1 MANSKSLLNPTTFK
15 ELNSVNT
22 RVTTS
27 TAYKDHFQTRNSRL
41 VFKRDQNM
49 FRSLNDSRG
58 KYARIPQ
65 FCSLSGSNEGNRS
78 QGKLY
83 HQQQGTIIPQTTGQE
98 SDIQTVDVCDQATQT
113 DDYITDD
120 NEIIETFAD
129 SQLLE
134 PEDCTVQQPLAD
146 TCMQHVTINSPTMSG
161 YAESYLRP
169 STTGSYCSTD
179 EDGLDQY
186 MCSYNK
192 SEALR
197 QFHNQYPSH
206 TPDLRQYSISS
217 GRRHIINGY
226 HAYYWH

>member
-1 MANSKSLLNPTTFK
+1 MANSKSLLNPSTFK

-27 TAYKDHFQTRNSRL
+27 TAYNDHFQTRNSRL

-49 FRSLNDSRG
+49 ISSLNDSRG
-58 KYARIPQ
+58 KYARIPH
-65 FCSLSGSNEGNRS
+65 FCSLSGSSEGNRS

-83 HQQQGTIIPQTTGQE
+83 HQQQHTMIPQTTGQA
-98 SDIQTVDVCDQATQT
+98 SDIQTINVCDQATQT

-120 NEIIETFAD
+120 SETFAD
-129 SQLLE
+129 SQILE
-134 PEDCTVQQPLAD
+134 PENCTVQQPLAD
-146 TCMQHVTINSPTMSG
+146 TRIQDVLINSPTMSG
-161 YAESYLRP
+161 YPESYLRP

-179 EDGLDQY
+179 QDGLDQY
-186 MCSYNK
+186 TCSYNK
-192 SEALR
+192 TEALR

-206 TPDLRQYSISS
+206 TPDLRQYSVSS